1 MGRFFFKLA
10 QINNPNYENNN
21 STNSY
26 YQHIK

>member
-21 STNSY
+21 STTSY
-26 YQHIK
+26 CEYIK